1 VWHHLEG
8 RAGDRLKHLKRKK
21 NAPIVSFEFM
31 SAQKSATPDEIVK
44 RNNINMLAH
53 RFSIAPMMD
62 WTDRA
67 ETTKQHQH
75 LSMVEVSHAVP
86 NAVPSR

>member
-1 VWHHLEG
+1 MVSDGLLITG
-8 RAGDRLKHLKRKK
+8 QK
-21 NAPIVSFEFM
+21 IVSFEFM

-62 WTDRA
+62 WTDRR
-67 ETTKQHQH
+67 EKHH
-75 LSMVEVSHAVP
+75 RIKGLFESMKVM
-86 NAVPSR
+86 

>member
-1 VWHHLEG
+1 VVSDGLLITG
-8 RAGDRLKHLKRKK
+8 QK
-21 NAPIVSFEFM
+21 IVSFEFM